1 MMNNGQPMN
10 RWLLALVVSVF
21 IGICRGALGSAL
33 GSALA
38 VDDACLKAAKTELE
52 KLYCKVVSEGQG
64 DGLPSPTDFKRNDP
78 GVQALLLRRPAG
90 RLGLELPETD
100 GTSATPRQPEA
111 SLEPVPKPRPQE
123 PESDPQPAGRLAD
136 CRLEGQRITC
146 PRGRFALLENLPNS
160 ELADGVLGP
169 DNRLG
174 LSSFE
179 GGRDN
184 AEAVRRYL
192 SDAYDQYILKM
203 VDIGLGANTM
213 SFTAFH
219 NAFHTLEDAGVDFA
233 GRMEQTFS
241 LLKQDKKTLGVKA
254 RYHDEL
260 PQDLSLCTVINADII
275 VCDNVGT
282 NWVFVSPTR

>member
-1 MMNNGQPMN
+1 MI
-10 RWLLALVVSVF
+10 RRLVLLAF
-21 IGICRGALGSAL
+21 AFCMGTANPAFSADDTCM
-33 GSALA
+33 SAA
-38 VDDACLKAAKTELE
+38 RTKLE
-52 KLYCKVVSEGQG
+52 RLYCTVVSEGQG
-64 DGLPSPTDFKRNDP
+64 AGLPSPTDFKRNDP
-78 GVQALLLRRPAG
+78 SVQALLLRRPAQ
-90 RLGLELPETD
+90 RLGLSLNLDGPEVS
-100 GTSATPRQPEA
+100 GTSAQSQQPQAAE
-111 SLEPVPKPRPQE
+111 KPAPAK
-123 PESDPQPAGRLAD
+123 PEGDPQPAGRLAD
-136 CRLEGQRITC
+136 CRLEGPRITC
-146 PRGRFALLENLPNS
+146 PRGRFTLIENLPNS

-179 GGRDN
+179 GGRDD
-184 AEAVRRYL
+184 EDAVRRYL
-192 SDAYDQYILKM
+192 SDSYDQYILKM

-219 NAFHTLEDAGVDFA
+219 NAFHTLENAGVDFA

-241 LLKQDKKTLGVKA
+241 LLKQDKNTLGVKA